1 MNNIR
6 HLQIAKTGDEEIDR
20 IRLLKNEIQEL
31 EREWTSFH
39 TSKNLFKSKAFNR
52 KLREVILR
60 RRDEFEELM
69 EKYEERHKDEPID
82 LLG

>member
-1 MNNIR
+1 MSNVR
-6 HLQIAKTGDEEIDR
+6 HLQIAVTGDEEIDR

-52 KLREVILR
+52 RLRELILR
-60 RRDEFEELM
+60 RKDEFEELM
-69 EKYEERHKDEPID
+69 EMYENKYKDQPID
-82 LLG
+82 LQG